1 MIKNLSLIQQLLRLW
16 GLIDAKHRQRFRLL
30 LGLMTLSSLAE
41 IISIGALLPFL
52 SALSNAEKLIEINS
66 LSLILNYFEINN
78 KHELV
83 LITTFIFCLTV
94 MGAGF
99 IRLVVLNKC
108 LRFAFDVGAEIAN
121 SAYSKTLS
129 QPYEVHIE
137 RNSSEL
143 ITGITTKINE
153 VIFYVIVP
161 SLTMISSLFIV
172 LSIVIVLI
180 VFVPSGA
187 LFAILVFGLSY
198 GLLIKSLRLK
208 IKRNSEIIST
218 QTVNVVKHLQ
228 EGLSGIRSII
238 IDGTHI
244 SFLDDFKKSDIMLR
258 NAQRYNLFVAQS
270 PRFFI
275 ETAGM
280 ILVAIIALY
289 LTIDNNGFESVVPA
303 LAVLALGLQRM
314 MPALQ
319 QSYQSWSLIQGAQG
333 SLVSTIN
340 LLLQK
345 NQTNQ
350 IDLLPNDIEFRRDI
364 VFKDISFG
372 YKSSGVNII
381 KDFDLVIPKGARVG
395 VVGKTGSGKSTLMD
409 LLMGLLQPTSGYI
422 FVDGVKIDGGNIKS
436 LRNKIAHVPQD
447 IYLKDGSILENIAF
461 GKKLIDINYEAAI
474 KAAHLAQI
482 STFIETLSE
491 KYNTQ
496 VGERG
501 VQLSG
506 GQRQRIGIARALY
519 KNAEIIIL
527 DEATSSLDTTT
538 ENSVM
543 QSIEGL
549 SSDITIIIIAHRLS
563 TLSACTNIVDLRSN

>member
-1 MIKNLSLIQQLLRLW
+1 MINNLSLIQQMLRLW

-41 IISIGALLPFL
+41 FISIGALLPFL
-52 SALSNAEKLIEINS
+52 SALSNAEKLIETNS
-66 LSLILNYFEINN
+66 LSSILNYFEINN

-83 LITTFIFCLTV
+83 LITTLIFCLTV
-94 MGAGF
+94 MCAGF
-99 IRLVVLNKC
+99 IRLVVLDKC

-121 SAYSKTLS
+121 AAYSKTLS

-172 LSIVIVLI
+172 LSIAIVLI

-208 IKRNSEIIST
+208 IKRNSEVIST
-218 QTVNVVKHLQ
+218 QSVNVVKHLQ
-228 EGLSGIRSII
+228 EGLGGIRSII
-238 IDGTHI
+238 IDGTHS
-244 SFLDDFKKSDIMLR
+244 SFLDDFKKSDMLLR

-289 LTIDNNGFESVVPA
+289 LTIDNNGFESVIPA

-333 SLVSTIN
+333 SMVSTIN

-345 NQTNQ
+345 NQNNQ
-350 IDLLPNDIEFRRDI
+350 FDMLSSEIVFRHDII
-364 VFKDISFG
+364 FKDISFC
-372 YKSSGVNII
+372 YKSTEMNII
-381 KDFDLVIPKGARVG
+381 NDFSLVIPKGARVG
-395 VVGKTGSGKSTLMD
+395 LVGKTGSGKSTLMD
-409 LLMGLLQPTSGYI
+409 LLMGLLQPTSGCI
-422 FVDGVKIDGGNIKS
+422 FVDGVKIDSGNIKS
-436 LRNKIAHVPQD
+436 WRNKIAHVPQD

-461 GKKLIDINYEAAI
+461 GKKLTDINYETAI
-474 KAAHLAQI
+474 KAANLAQI
-482 STFIETLSE
+482 STFVETLPE

-538 ENSVM
+538 EHSVM

-563 TLSACTNIVDLRSN
+563 TLTSCTNIVDLR